1 LFLLRV
7 CVVTLT
13 LALTLGVTKAIA
25 QQRYETSQA
34 TVVSSPPQDSDLDS
48 LIRKIEGHTLDVVHG
63 ASEVVMNAMGLLGV
77 RYRFGGNTPETGLDC
92 SGLVQLV
99 FKESFGLVL
108 PRRAAQMSQVGG
120 NISKD
125 ELKPGDLVFF
135 NTLKRA
141 FSHVGIYVGEGKFV
155 HAPSSGGK
163 VRVESL
169 NTPYWVT
176 RFNGARRLDQ
186 SSTAE
191 TNSKLE
197 NPPIKAPM
205 AGSTAST
212 PQDILE
218 GRVN

>member
-1 LFLLRV
+1 MFLLRV

-25 QQRYETSQA
+25 QQSYETSQT

-186 SSTAE
+186 SSTAG

>member
-1 LFLLRV
+1 MFLLRV
-7 CVVTLT
+7 FVVTLA

-25 QQRYETSQA
+25 QQRYETSQT
-34 TVVSSPPQDSDLDS
+34 TVVSNHPPDSDLDS

-186 SSTAE
+186 SSTAG

>member
-7 CVVTLT
+7 FVVTFA

>member
-1 LFLLRV
+1 MFLLRV

-25 QQRYETSQA
+25 QQRYETSQT

-48 LIRKIEGHTLDVVHG
+48 LIRKIEGHTLDVVQG

-99 FKESFGLVL
+99 FKESFGLIL

-120 NISKD
+120 NVSKD

-155 HAPSSGGK
+155 HAPSSGGQ

-169 NTPYWVT
+169 NTPYWVN

-186 SSTAE
+186 SSTAV

-197 NPPIKAPM
+197 STPIKAPI

>member
-1 LFLLRV
+1 MFLLRV
-7 CVVTLT
+7 FVVTFA

-186 SSTAE
+186 SSMAV
-191 TNSKLE
+191 TNGKPESIPLQA
-197 NPPIKAPM
+197 PI